1 MLAIVE
7 HKCNVYT
14 SSASVTLHEIYTRER
29 ESERESGS
37 EKKNRSST
45 AVYVGRSDELSPCA
59 CGDSCECGTRG
70 KLISLIANIFKKQ
83 LKK

>member
-37 EKKNRSST
+37 EKKIEVARRCTWGVRTNCHR
-45 AVYVGRSDELSPCA
+45 VPVE
-59 CGDSCECGTRG
+59 
-70 KLISLIANIFKKQ
+70 IHANAA
-83 LKK
+83 LGEN